1 MTTPHIPSVEQVARM
16 MDHTLLRP
24 DATQDEVYKL
34 CNDALQYNFA
44 SVCVNPTW
52 VALCADMLA
61 GSPVKVCTVIG
72 FPLGA
77 TLPDV
82 KAYEA
87 AQAIGNGA
95 REVDMVQNIGAL
107 KSGNYYLVADDVA
120 AVVRTAHDLG
130 ATVKVIIETALLSE
144 AEKIKSCEIAQ
155 AEGADYVKTS
165 TGFAA
170 GGATASD
177 VALMRGVVGSTMG
190 VKASGGI
197 RTAKD
202 ALAMIEAGASRLG
215 VSASIK
221 ILDEW
226 AGGSA

>member
-1 MTTPHIPSVEQVARM
+1 MTTHHTPSTEQIARM

-24 DATQDEVYKL
+24 DATQNEVFKL
-34 CNDALQYNFA
+34 CNEALQYHFA

-61 GSPVKVCTVIG
+61 SSPVKVCTVIG

-77 TLPDV
+77 TLTDV

-107 KSGNYYLVADDVA
+107 KSGDYQLVADDVA

-130 ATVKVIIETALLSE
+130 ATVKVIIETALLTE
-144 AEKIKSCEIAQ
+144 EEKIKSCEIAQ
-155 AEGADYVKTS
+155 AAGADYVKTS

-177 VALMRGVVGSTMG
+177 VALMRRVVGSSMG

-197 RTAKD
+197 RTAQD
-202 ALAMIEAGASRLG
+202 ALAMLEAGASRLG

-221 ILDEW
+221 ILDQL

>member
-1 MTTPHIPSVEQVARM
+1 MTTQHTPSVEHVARM

-24 DATQDEVYKL
+24 DATQNEVFKL
-34 CNDALQYNFA
+34 CNEALQYNFA

-77 TLPDV
+77 TLTDV

-87 AQAIGNGA
+87 AQAIANGA
-95 REVDMVQNIGAL
+95 REVDMVQNVGAL
-107 KSGNYYLVADDVA
+107 KSGDYDLVAGDVA

-130 ATVKVIIETALLSE
+130 ATVKVIIETALLTE
-144 AEKIKSCEIAQ
+144 EEKIKSCEIAQ
-155 AEGADYVKTS
+155 AAGADYVKTS

-177 VALMRGVVGSTMG
+177 VALMRRVVGSSTG

-197 RTAKD
+197 RTAQD

-221 ILDEW
+221 ILDQL